1 MARMTK
7 AQLESQVTALSTTLQ
22 VREREIAELKA
33 ELHQLRTSNSS
44 VSSAQ
49 KQVNPTSKLDPKYI
63 EYSKARAQAFKLKA
77 WFDKARSVK
86 EMSDSL
92 YDFAQQLKVAIVKE
106 ADGKNGDLQ
115 NIKNKETQRGTALQ
129 LPFVF

>member
-7 AQLESQVTALSTTLQ
+7 AQLESQVTVLSTTLQ

-49 KQVNPTSKLDPKYI
+49 KQVNPNSKLDPKYL
-63 EYSKARAQAFKLKA
+63 EYSKARAEAFKLKA
-77 WFDKARSVK
+77 WFDKQYHPNRGRVIGSRAVYIA
-86 EMSDSL
+86 E
-92 YDFAQQLKVAIVKE
+92 
-106 ADGKNGDLQ
+106 DGKDYSISDLKAQ
-115 NIKNKETQRGTALQ
+115 DEYQMSTA
-129 LPFVF
+129 FTGV

>member
-1 MARMTK
+1 MTRMTK
-7 AQLESQVTALSTTLQ
+7 AQLESQVTVLSTTLQ

-49 KQVNPTSKLDPKYI
+49 VAVNPTSKLDPKYI

-77 WFDKARSVK
+77 WFDKEYYPNRGRVIGSKAVYVSIP
-86 EMSDSL
+86 
-92 YDFAQQLKVAIVKE
+92 LKSGRCCKSA
-106 ADGKNGDLQ
+106 LQ
-115 NIKNKETQRGTALQ
+115 NNL
-129 LPFVF
+129 F